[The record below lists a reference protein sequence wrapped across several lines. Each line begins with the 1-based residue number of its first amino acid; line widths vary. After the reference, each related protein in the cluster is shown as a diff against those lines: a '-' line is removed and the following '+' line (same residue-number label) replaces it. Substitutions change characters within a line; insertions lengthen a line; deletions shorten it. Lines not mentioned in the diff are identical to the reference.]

1 MARRIRRRR
10 RTVQTGHRKR
20 RNRGVGKR
28 VQRDKGFLL
37 GALGSAVIGSLL
49 EPVFSKIIKRVK
61 TIHFGVVPLV

>member
-1 MARRIRRRR
+1 MARRIRRRW
-10 RTVQTGHRKR
+10 RTVQTGHGKR
-20 RNRGVGKR
+20 RNRGIRKR

-37 GALGSAVIGSLL
+37 GALGSVVIGSLL